1 MGPAMS
7 KADWIWMAHPA
18 HYICSFDCRFHL
30 ATKVGGVIVSTVG
43 EYFPDAPIREIMAK
57 SRGIKLRGIG
67 DERKHDYLERIG
79 FDEVGIGRLYETMVF
94 KAIRNAVGCCP
105 WVADTAAGALET
117 AGYADADSA
126 YHGHL
131 NICDIFEVKRKLA
144 RKQEIALDSNAKR
157 KANGTKAGRKP
168 SVWPEVAF
176 KIKVARFNDGR
187 TIRWIAKEFGI
198 STTTVQR
205 IIKGG
210 PA

>member
-1 MGPAMS
+1 MS
-7 KADWIWMAHPA
+7 KADWIWMPRPA
-18 HYICSFDCRFHL
+18 HRSAGRICNFHL
-30 ATKVGGVIVSTVG
+30 ATYVGGYIVST
-43 EYFPDAPIREIMAK
+43 
-57 SRGIKLRGIG
+57 IG
-67 DERKHDYLERIG
+67 TKFH
-79 FDEVGIGRLYETMVF
+79 YETHVF
-94 KAIRNAVGCCP
+94 KAQRAQFESSLTPWEPVGDDVDSKLYP
-105 WVADTAAGALET
+105 AANPKAACEGHLAMCDALE
-117 AGYADADSA
+117 AKA
-126 YHGHL
+126 
-131 NICDIFEVKRKLA
+131 KLA